1 MKDLNIEVPKGY
13 VIDEDNSTFSKI
25 VFKEKESDE
34 LRSLSKDEAEW
45 IIANEPDMLLYF
57 TDTYERLRDMDFEGA
72 GIGSLQRYWISGR
85 EAYRDTDGMDWRY
98 CVPIVDRKGIKRPHF
113 GGQCPVSD
121 DAKVMLYFR
130 DGTKGYDDWCSAED
144 YVWTHSDGAD
154 YGSDI
159 VAYIEL

>member
-25 VFKEKESDE
+25 VFKEKETDE
-34 LRSLSKDEAEW
+34 LRTLSKDEADW
-45 IIANEPDMLLYF
+45 IIENEPDMLLYF

-98 CVPIVDRKGIKRPHF
+98 CVPIVDRKGIKRPWF
-113 GGQCPVSD
+113 GGQCPVD
-121 DAKVMLYFR
+121 EDAKVLIYFR
-130 DGTKGYDDWCSAED
+130 DGTEGYDDWCSAED
-144 YVWTHSDGAD
+144 YIWEHVNSDG
-154 YGSDI
+154 DI